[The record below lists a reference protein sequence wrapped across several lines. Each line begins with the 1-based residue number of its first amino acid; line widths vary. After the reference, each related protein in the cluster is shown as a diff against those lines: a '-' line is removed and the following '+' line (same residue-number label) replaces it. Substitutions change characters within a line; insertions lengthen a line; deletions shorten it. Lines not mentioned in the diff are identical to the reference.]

1 MTNQTH
7 QVQLY
12 VASFPISH
20 KINVKLACMK
30 TRPHFATGMTV
41 IIARVKNAIRRTC
54 SRLKVTYQGA
64 AQVALFAMFLQAMI
78 PLSVAIPLPGDDGI
92 RDGQSLPS
100 FYLVICTAY
109 GAQSQKVVLGDDLN
123 GPLDK
128 VPSDVMPW
136 DCPVC
141 QVQTSVQGPVPVA
154 PQVAF
159 TPFFLPR
166 GCTVPVESDQRT
178 ARWNAAPGLA
188 RGPPAA

>member
-1 MTNQTH
+1 
-7 QVQLY
+7 
-12 VASFPISH
+12 
-20 KINVKLACMK
+20 
-30 TRPHFATGMTV
+30 V
-41 IIARVKNAIRRTC
+41 IIARVKYAIRRTC

-92 RDGQSLPS
+92 RDGRSLPS

-109 GAQSQKVVLGDDLN
+109 GAQSRNVVLGDVLDE
-123 GPLDK
+123 PLDK

-141 QVQTSVQGPVPVA
+141 QAQTSVQGPVPVA

-166 GCTVPVESDQRT
+166 GCTVPDASDQRT
-178 ARWNAAPGLA
+178 ALWSAAPGHA